1 VGVCRAVE
9 RRAPSLD
16 PLPAGEGRTAQTA
29 RREPASR
36 LYRRNAPSLRPPR
49 IPHPGNRLTEITGD
63 VASWVGTTGIATG
76 LLTLHC
82 LHTSASLLI
91 TENASGAVQRD
102 VVRWLEKLARED
114 ADYEHDDEGPDDMPP
129 SQGRADRRHPLA
141 PGRGGKPVLGTWQG
155 IFLAEHRR
163 ARIAGDRAACDRRM
177 RGRFLAPSV

>member
-1 VGVCRAVE
+1 MPRCREAE
-9 RRAPSLD
+9 PPPHD
-16 PLPAGEGRTAQTA
+16 PLPAGEGKDGANRSPGAGKPAYIGGMHQASA
-29 RREPASR
+29 RLEF
-36 LYRRNAPSLRPPR
+36 
-49 IPHPGNRLTEITGD
+49 HTQGTGLTEITGD

-114 ADYEHDDEGPDDMPP
+114 ADYEHDDEGPDDMPAHLKAVLTGVTLSLP
-129 SQGRADRRHPLA
+129 VG
-141 PGRGGKPVLGTWQG
+141 GGKPVLGTWQG

-163 ARIAGDRAACDRRM
+163 APYRRAIALHVIGE
-177 RGRFLAPSV
+177 